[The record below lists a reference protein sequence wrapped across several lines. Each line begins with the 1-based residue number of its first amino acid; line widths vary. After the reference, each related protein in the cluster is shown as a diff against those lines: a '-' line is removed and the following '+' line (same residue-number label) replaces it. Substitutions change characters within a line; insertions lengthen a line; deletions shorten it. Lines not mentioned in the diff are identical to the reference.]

1 MVHALHEEGRR
12 ALRASRSRFSARPL
26 FSSAHHKD
34 PSQSKV
40 PRVGEYNLP
49 LLRQRRG
56 ARASQR
62 RPRDVDEG
70 TQDADRI
77 AAARTLCRIGPDE
90 ADGRNISD
98 RVLPRC

>member
-1 MVHALHEEGRR
+1 MGQ
-12 ALRASRSRFSARPL
+12 P
-26 FSSAHHKD
+26 D
-34 PSQSKV
+34 
-40 PRVGEYNLP
+40 LP

-56 ARASQR
+56 ARASKR
-62 RPRDVDEG
+62 RLGDVDEG